1 MKVSMVTGPGE
12 TQVIDVPKPTVGP
25 ADALVKMRACGICGS
40 DAFYISIGG
49 VPPRQGHTP
58 LGHEPAGEVVEVGSD
73 VTGIA
78 VGDHVVINPMAA
90 PSGII
95 GNGGAT
101 GALADYLL
109 IENAVGGTS
118 LEIVPDHIPFE
129 VAALNEPMA
138 VARHGVN
145 SPPALRAGGA
155 PSQPKPSD
163 KVVVFGAGPIGL
175 GATIGFKSA
184 GVSHVVVADL
194 LPARLEKALAVGAD
208 AVINSATDDVAQRLI
223 ELHGAVES
231 IFPRKMGTDIYFDA
245 AGAPAVINTALAAAK
260 PGARLGVVA
269 VHKQPVP
276 VDFVNIMSNEITIV
290 GSMGYPD
297 EIFEVTRDIVANWER
312 YAVIVSHTIPFDNVD
327 EALRTA
333 CTPGAADKVVVTFN

>member
-1 MKVSMVTGPGE
+1 MKVSVVAAPGE
-12 TQVIDVPKPTVGP
+12 TQVVDAPKPTIGP
-25 ADALVKMRACGICGS
+25 ADVLVKIRACGICGT
-40 DAFYISIGG
+40 DALFISMGG
-49 VPPRQGHTP
+49 FPGFESGMP

-90 PSGII
+90 PNGII
-95 GNGGAT
+95 GNGGSS
-101 GALADYLL
+101 GALSEYLL
-109 IENAVGGTS
+109 IENAVRGTS
-118 LEIVPDHIPFE
+118 LEVVPDHIPFE

-145 SPPALRAGGA
+145 RC
-155 PSQPKPSD
+155 QPKQSD

-175 GATIGFKSA
+175 GATIAFKSL

-194 LPARLEKALAVGAD
+194 IPARLDKALAVGAD
-208 AVINSATDDVAQRLI
+208 AVINSADEDVAARLV
-223 ELHGAVES
+223 ELPGIGES
-231 IFPRKMGTDIYFDA
+231 MFPGKAGTDIYFDA

-260 PGARLGVVA
+260 SGARLGVVA

-297 EIFEVTRDIVANWER
+297 EIFEVTKDLIANWEK
-312 YAVIVSHTIPFDNVD
+312 YAVIVSHTIPFDDVN
-327 EALRTA
+327 EALKTA
-333 CTPGAADKVVVTFN
+333 STPGAADKVVVTFN

>member
-12 TQVIDVPKPTVGP
+12 TQVVDVPTPTVGP
-25 ADALVKMRACGICGS
+25 SDVLVKIRACGICGS
-40 DAFYISIGG
+40 DTFYIAIGG
-49 VPPRQGHTP
+49 IPPRQGQTP

-95 GNGGAT
+95 GNGGAS

-109 IENAVGGTS
+109 IESAVRGTS
-118 LEIVPDHIPFE
+118 LEVVPDHIPFE

-145 SPPALRAGGA
+145 RC
-155 PSQPKPSD
+155 QPKPSD
-163 KVVVFGAGPIGL
+163 KAVVFGAGPIGL
-175 GATIGFKSA
+175 GATIAFKSL
-184 GVSHVVVADL
+184 GVGHVVVADL
-194 LPARLEKALAVGAD
+194 IPTRLEKALAVGAD
-208 AVINSATDDVAQRLI
+208 AVINSAYEDVTQRVI
-223 ELHGAVES
+223 ELHGVGES
-231 IFPRKMGTDIYFDA
+231 LFPGKAGTDIYLDA

-260 PGARLGVVA
+260 PGALLAVVA

-276 VDFVNIMSNEITIV
+276 VDFVNIMSNEITVV
-290 GSMGYPD
+290 GSMGYPN
-297 EIFEVTRDIVANWER
+297 EIFEVTKDIIANWEK
-312 YAVIVSHTIPFDNVD
+312 YAVLVSHTIPFDNVD

-333 CTPGAADKVVVTFN
+333 STPGAADKVVVTFN